1 MAINNMPFGCIKSFK
16 CLDSFWELT
25 WEFKLLWEI
34 SKKLWFIMFLIPYIT
49 DDKGKNKSRKEREDE
64 KNRKVKEKLGRYT
77 ETQR

>member
-1 MAINNMPFGCIKSFK
+1 
-16 CLDSFWELT
+16 
-25 WEFKLLWEI
+25 
-34 SKKLWFIMFLIPYIT
+34 MFLIPYIT